1 MGKIN
6 FLSDMLCNRIAAGE
20 VIDRPYSA
28 VKELIENSIDAG
40 ATEIEVCI
48 ERGGKDLIQ
57 VTDNGCGIE
66 KDDMRAAFFA
76 HATSKITELEDIEH
90 IRTLGFRG
98 EALATIASISC
109 VELLS
114 AVEGAE
120 GNRVECD
127 GEFVGKVFPAVCPK
141 GTRISVRKFFFNTP
155 VRYKFMKSDK
165 KEETDITNYI
175 IRYILGYPD
184 ISFKYFVDGKL
195 LLQSYGGGLDEA
207 IAQVYGGNVLPNCF
221 KISAERN
228 DIKISGFI
236 SNQNYF
242 KSNKTYQNVYLNGRH
257 IENVAI
263 SSAIANAYSGY
274 AMKRQYPFYVLFIT
288 VPDEMVDVNV
298 HPNKADVRFTNSSLI
313 YGSIYKVITTIL
325 DGTVKAAEFVVS
337 DDNSSVGA
345 LENTQNLQ
353 SNLQPKPVQPKIPPV
368 YAAEFVSDK
377 VYDKDFSDVVGIEQF
392 TKDKKKEAPKVE
404 SANLSEYENYAPPAP
419 NANAETDLPLY
430 KYYSRGEND
439 KPDNTFNLR
448 SDDEDPILKSVEE
461 DIARQKAELKAEQ
474 NKIFVSECKYR
485 GTLFDTYLLY
495 EKDNEAYII
504 DQHAAHERLIYDSL
518 KEKLDARQLTRQDM
532 LVPYIVTVTP
542 DERQFLEEN
551 TAIIEQMGFSLEQ
564 FGENAFRV
572 NSIPA
577 DLPWLNLK
585 DFFDELLSN
594 VYELKSITLTDVLK
608 DKIAQSACKHA
619 VKGGE
624 ILTEQERDK
633 LFEMLSGNMGLKCP
647 HGRPVCVKLT
657 KTEVEKMFKRKV

>member
-40 ATEIEVCI
+40 ATEIEVRI

-76 HATSKITELEDIEH
+76 HATSKISELEDIEH

-109 VELLS
+109 VELVS
-114 AVEGAE
+114 AVEGE
-120 GNRVECD
+120 DGNKVECD
-127 GEFVGKVFPAVCPK
+127 GEFIGKVTPAATPK
-141 GTRISVRKFFFNTP
+141 GTRITVRKFFFNTP

-175 IRYILGYPD
+175 IRYILGYPH
-184 ISFKYFVDGKL
+184 ISFKYYADGKL
-195 LLQSYGGGLDEA
+195 SLQSYGGGLDEA
-207 IAQVYGGNVLPNCF
+207 IAQVYGANVLPNCF

-257 IENVAI
+257 VENAAVSA
-263 SSAIANAYSGY
+263 AIANAYSGY
-274 AMKRQYPFYVLFIT
+274 TMKRQYPFYVLFIT
-288 VPDEMVDVNV
+288 VPDEIVDVNV
-298 HPNKADVRFTNSSLI
+298 HPNKADVRFTNSSLV
-313 YGSIYKVITTIL
+313 YGSVYKVISTVL
-325 DGTVKAAEFVVS
+325 DGTVKAAEFVVT
-337 DDNSSVGA
+337 DNTSNEYG
-345 LENTQNLQ
+345 QNHAI
-353 SNLQPKPVQPKIPPV
+353 SPA
-368 YAAEFVSDK
+368 YAAEFVSGK
-377 VYDKDFSDVVGIEQF
+377 VYDDNFNDVVGIEQF
-392 TKDKKKEAPKVE
+392 TKEKKKEVLKPDPD
-404 SANLSEYENYAPPAP
+404 LSVYENYAPPEHIGD
-419 NANAETDLPLY
+419 AESELPLY
-430 KYYSRGEND
+430 KYYSGREGDVVED
-439 KPDNTFNLR
+439 TFLLR
-448 SDDEDPILKSVEE
+448 SDPVDHILKSVEE
-461 DIARQKAELKAEQ
+461 DIAREKAEQ
-474 NKIFVSECKYR
+474 KKMLLNECRYC
-485 GTLFDTYLLY
+485 GSLFNTYLMY
-495 EKDNEAYII
+495 EILDDVYII

-518 KEKLDARQLTRQDM
+518 REKLAARSVTMQDM
-532 LVPYIVTVTP
+532 LVPYVLTVTP
-542 DERQFLEEN
+542 DERQFLDEN
-551 TAIIEQMGFSLEQ
+551 CEIIGQMGFSLEA
-564 FGENAFRV
+564 FGENAYRV
-572 NSIPA
+572 NSMPA

-594 VYELKSITLTDVLK
+594 VHELKNITLADVLK

-624 ILTEQERDK
+624 ILTEKERDR
-633 LFEMLSGNMGLKCP
+633 LFELLRGNLGLKCP
-647 HGRPVCVKLT
+647 HGRPVCVKLS